1 MNITDRLVN
10 YSFSDTIVAGVL
22 VGFLG
27 SIPNFFMKGFDQAAI
42 TILLVVSACFGLL
55 AYRYLL
61 KVGNAGLVRLAIV
74 LGTVSGLCYL
84 YTFIDA
90 FLKFSLGAVY
100 LAIVLATPIIVL
112 TAAIISVVHW
122 VFSGFK
128 S

>member
-1 MNITDRLVN
+1 MNITKQLSN
-10 YSFSDTIVAGVL
+10 YSIPDTIVAGVF
-22 VGFLG
+22 VGFFV

-42 TILLVVSACFGLL
+42 TIMLVVSACVALF

-61 KVGNAGLVRLAIV
+61 KIGNAGLVRLAIV
-74 LGTVSGLCYL
+74 LGTFSCLCYL

-90 FLKFSLGAVY
+90 FLKLSFETVY
-100 LAIVLATPIIVL
+100 LAFVLAMPVISL
-112 TAAIISVVHW
+112 TAAVISVIHW